1 VERKISGSDLMICN
15 AGSSGSPEPM
25 CIAGVFGGLTS
36 GVTSATTSIFLES
49 AYFSP
54 AWVRKTAQRFTLKT
68 DSSFRFERGT
78 DPNMPLF
85 ALKRAAL
92 LIQQIA
98 GGTVSSEI
106 TDIYPQPVADFRV
119 AMRYQN
125 INRLIG
131 KTLDQSL
138 IKSILESLDIQLAD
152 ENELTFTAI
161 VPPYRVDVQRE
172 ADVIEEI
179 LRIYGFGQVELSETL
194 SSDFLSDFPINDPEK
209 LKLRVAELL
218 VGNGFNEMINNSL
231 TKPEYQALLAESL
244 AGNPVKILN
253 YLSEDLSVMR
263 QTLLFSGLEVVAYN
277 SNRRQKD
284 LKVFEFGTTYHHI
297 NEKYVEKERLSV
309 FVTGSIAQESWFEKS
324 RETVFHDLAAF
335 VNQVLTAVK
344 IKEVEKQP
352 ADAAIF
358 KEGLTLLLRGKPVV
372 SFGLLNAGLA
382 KKLDVKAPVYYADF
396 DWEYML
402 RQYQA
407 AVAYKEVSKFP
418 EVRRD
423 LSVVVNKKITFEA
436 LRQTAYKTERQL
448 LRSVNV
454 FDVYE
459 GANLEGK
466 KSYSISFMLQ
476 DDQQTLTDKVIDKTM
491 QRLIGAYEREF
502 EAVIR
507 K

>member
-1 VERKISGSDLMICN
+1 
-15 AGSSGSPEPM
+15 
-25 CIAGVFGGLTS
+25 
-36 GVTSATTSIFLES
+36 
-49 AYFSP
+49 
-54 AWVRKTAQRFTLKT
+54 
-68 DSSFRFERGT
+68 
-78 DPNMPLF
+78 
-85 ALKRAAL
+85 
-92 LIQQIA
+92 
-98 GGTVSSEI
+98 
-106 TDIYPQPVADFRV
+106 
-119 AMRYQN
+119 
-125 INRLIG
+125 
-131 KTLDQSL
+131 
-138 IKSILESLDIQLAD
+138 
-152 ENELTFTAI
+152 
-161 VPPYRVDVQRE
+161 
-172 ADVIEEI
+172 
-179 LRIYGFGQVELSETL
+179 
-194 SSDFLSDFPINDPEK
+194 
-209 LKLRVAELL
+209 
-218 VGNGFNEMINNSL
+218 
-231 TKPEYQALLAESL
+231 
-244 AGNPVKILN
+244 
-253 YLSEDLSVMR
+253 MR

-284 LKVFEFGTTYHHI
+284 LKVFEFGKTYHQI

-396 DWEYML
+396 DWEYLL

-459 GANLEGK
+459 G
-466 KSYSISFMLQ
+466 
-476 DDQQTLTDKVIDKTM
+476 
-491 QRLIGAYEREF
+491 R
-502 EAVIR
+502 
-507 K
+507 